1 MSAAT
6 SYKAGDRVA
15 YSRGFLKSFC
25 LYTGDMPRMRGTV
38 RRTVDWGAYQLCYV
52 EWDSG
57 RIEREDPELDDG
69 LGHVIGPNLVL
80 LERIGTE
87 A

>member
-1 MSAAT
+1 MSKT
-6 SYKAGDRVA
+6 TYKAGDRVA
-15 YSRGFLKSFC
+15 YGRGFLKSFC
-25 LYTGDMPRMRGTV
+25 IYTGDMPRMRGTIQKV
-38 RRTVDWGAYQLCYV
+38 EKFGDNQLCYI
-52 EWDSG
+52 EWDNC

-80 LERIGTE
+80 LSRIGLE